1 MGRGTFNLIDMLIG
15 DTFICFAC
23 DEKGGI
29 TIGDHKDTHTL
40 AQVYKYRTV
49 YESTD
54 DEDRSDHDGSDR
66 EARTDYFYL
75 QSNTESQLI
84 SLGRQLTGMGVRFG
98 AVESKLERLEGMLET
113 VLSLLRAPHP
123 STGTV
128 ECGVGPA

>member
-1 MGRGTFNLIDMLIG
+1 MLIG
-15 DTFICFAC
+15 DTFICSAC
-23 DEKGGI
+23 DKEGGI

-40 AQVYKYRTV
+40 AQVYKYHTV